1 MEEQIVI
8 EHVTFE
14 YSPGHPVL
22 QDVSLTV
29 PRGAYVALLGANG
42 SGKSTLARQINGIL
56 IPTSGRVLVEG
67 MDTRQESHKMGI
79 RRLVGMV
86 FQHPDNQIVATTV
99 EDDVA
104 FGPEN
109 FNLQPEEIRERV
121 TRALEETGLLE
132 QRTRPPHLLSGGQKQ
147 RLAIAGALAMDQPIL
162 VLDEATS
169 MLDAKGR
176 DDVLSLVRTLHQK
189 GTTILAVTHHMEEV
203 LEADSVVVLDHG
215 RVVMTGTPREIFR
228 QNRRLRELNLAVPL
242 MAQIAGSLHEE
253 IPEVPAE
260 ALDPEEIASALRGHF
275 SSDTTGSSRRERP
288 ESGPVMPLI
297 RVKGL
302 AHRYLAGTP
311 LMHQGLK
318 HADLEV
324 APGEALAIVG
334 ATGSGKSTVMQHLNG
349 IFRPQTGSVVAMEVD
364 LRDPKADIVKV
375 RREVGMLFQN
385 PEEQLF
391 EQLVGDDVAYG
402 PLQANLD
409 LREVRQRVRYG
420 LEMVGLDFEEFKDRP
435 IYALSG
441 GEKRR
446 VALAG
451 ILALR
456 PRVLVLDEPTAG
468 LDPVSA
474 EDLLRRLHHL
484 KTDGVSVVFVTHN
497 LEEVLDLADRVVIMR
512 DAQTEG
518 TYPVEVLIED
528 PEIIASHGL
537 EIPSILR
544 FQALLR
550 AQGHPVFGRRP
561 EEVVESILGFEK
573 EDSAS

>member
-1 MEEQIVI
+1 MEEQILI
-8 EHVTFE
+8 EHVNFE
-14 YSPGHPVL
+14 YSPGRPVL
-22 QDVSLTV
+22 HDVSLTV

-67 MDTRQESHKMGI
+67 MDTREESRRMDI

-109 FNLQPEEIRERV
+109 FNLPPEEIRQRV
-121 TRALEETGLLE
+121 TSALEETGLLE

-147 RLAIAGALAMDQPIL
+147 RLAIAGALAMEQPIL

-169 MLDAKGR
+169 MLDAMGR
-176 DDVLSLVRTLHQK
+176 EDVLSLVRALHQK
-189 GTTILAVTHHMEEV
+189 GTTILTVTHHMEEV

-215 RVVMTGTPREIFR
+215 RVVMKGTPREIFR
-228 QNRRLRELNLAVPL
+228 QNRRLRELNLDVPL
-242 MAQIAGSLHEE
+242 MAQIAGALHEE

-260 ALDPEEIASALRGHF
+260 ALEPEAIASSLRGHF
-275 SSDTTGSSRRERP
+275 PSEARGSLHRDKPDTSP
-288 ESGPVMPLI
+288 AMPLI
-297 RVKGL
+297 RVEGL

-311 LMHQGLK
+311 LAHQGLK
-318 HADLEV
+318 HADLGV

-349 IFRPQTGSVVAMEVD
+349 IFRPQTGSVVAMGVD
-364 LRDPKADIVKV
+364 LRDPKADIARV

-402 PLQANLD
+402 PLQAKLD

-474 EDLLRRLHHL
+474 EDLLRRLRHL

-497 LEEVLDLADRVVIMR
+497 LEEVLNLADRVVIMR
-512 DAQTEG
+512 DAQTKG
-518 TYPVEVLIED
+518 TYPVEVLVED

-537 EIPSILR
+537 EIPDILR
-544 FQALLR
+544 FQVLLR
-550 AQGHPVFGRRP
+550 AQGHPVFGRGA
-561 EEVVESILGFEK
+561 EEVVESILGLAK
-573 EDSAS
+573 ENSAS